1 MDFSRFDR
9 LWNWYKHDEAFEVN
23 PRDSNAG
30 IGNSVEH
37 GSTLI
42 IAVAAILIMAAVF
55 AAVLSSEFLALTA
68 VFGSAFILGPLA
80 VDQSRRKNR
89 AFREL
94 RRAISLHETERSV
107 LMHERMEIATRSADL
122 QAKSEKVEKQY
133 QTLRGLV
140 KERSPRKALPDNPD
154 SGKPEELERALEE
167 SMTRLRDREAA
178 EEALRRRV
186 SELENARS
194 RAEQELARLMSTS
207 HTRLMTE
214 REVAEAEA
222 SIEKARKEAREL
234 LTEAEE
240 EARVRAG
247 LLLAQAEEEA
257 QNQAR
262 ELVAQ
267 AEEEALNHAREF
279 VEQTEAEARLH
290 ASDLLAQ
297 AEEEAGRLSARAKA
311 ELETIESQVKLH
323 ELADQGDGGKLLREA
338 RIQARGLV
346 RSAEEEAERLVAQG
360 KVEFDSIL
368 REIQAKEDVEK
379 ELYERIQL
387 LEARRL
393 EAEQALH
400 GHGPGSDLARPE
412 AQTAASTPRERS
424 GPAEALRSSF
434 GDFFRR
440 RTRDSS

>member
-9 LWNWYKHDEAFEVN
+9 LWNWYRHDEAFEVN
-23 PRDSNAG
+23 PHDSNAG
-30 IGNSVEH
+30 IGNFVEH
-37 GSTLI
+37 GTTLI

-55 AAVLSSEFLALTA
+55 AAVLSSELLALTA
-68 VFGSAFILGPLA
+68 VFGGAFILGPLA

-94 RRAISLHETERSV
+94 RRAIDLHETERSV
-107 LMHERMEIATRSADL
+107 LMHERMEIATRSGEL

-140 KERSPRKALPDNPD
+140 NERSPRKALPDDPD
-154 SGKPEELERALEE
+154 PGERDKLERALEE
-167 SMTRLRDREAA
+167 STKQLRNREAA
-178 EEALRRRV
+178 EEALKRRV

-222 SIEKARKEAREL
+222 SIEKARNKARE
-234 LTEAEE
+234 
-240 EARVRAG
+240 
-247 LLLAQAEEEA
+247 LLAQAEED
-257 QNQAR
+257 
-262 ELVAQ
+262 
-267 AEEEALNHAREF
+267 ALSQAREF

-297 AEEEAGRLSARAKA
+297 AEEEAGRLAARAKA
-311 ELETIESQVKLH
+311 ELETIQSQVKLH
-323 ELADQGDGGKLLREA
+323 DLADQGDEGKLLREA

-346 RSAEEEAERLVAQG
+346 RSAEEEAERLAAQG
-360 KVEFDSIL
+360 VEFDSIL
-368 REIQAKEDVEK
+368 REIQAKEEMEK

-387 LEARRL
+387 LEARKL

-400 GHGPGSDLARPE
+400 GRGPGNDLARPE

-424 GPAEALRSSF
+424 GPAEALRSSV
-434 GDFFRR
+434 GEFFRR